1 MNRKRNFKKRI
12 KVRLKYAGIILSR
25 LFRSRLTVVMTAFC
39 LAFSLLICRL
49 FYLQI
54 IKGEEY
60 AREYELQI
68 RKTKEI
74 KSTRGNIYDRNGN
87 LLAYSEMAY
96 SITIEDPTSSAD
108 SVSERNR
115 TINGILEQV
124 LEIVEE
130 HGDSV
135 INSFGIILDS
145 SGSYQFS
152 QTSETQRLRFVADVY
167 GYSSI
172 DELSEEQQEKYT
184 EEQEKVNA
192 ELEEKQAEIDNY
204 DELIQAAAEAAA
216 QEAQE
221 QNSESEDSGDSSQTA
236 SASGN
241 SQNSAGTSSG
251 AASGGSTSGSS
262 SSGSSSGTT
271 SGDTS
276 VAQTIVNAAYSQ
288 LGVPYVYGGTTPG
301 VGLDCSELVQYCH
314 SVAGISLPR
323 TSQEQGGYRCSCEV
337 NNLPLYSEK
346 LSDILHEVS

>member
-74 KSTRGNIYDRNGN
+74 KATRGNIYDRNGN
-87 LLAYSEMAY
+87 LLAYSELAY

-135 INSFGIILDS
+135 INSFGFILDS

-152 QTSETQRLRFVADVY
+152 QTSETQRLRFVADVAVFSERKT
-167 GYSSI
+167 GVCTEIMEQLSDSAAPAMNDLS
-172 DELSEEQQEKYT
+172 DEMQDYMEYICDTVLDQ
-184 EEQEKVNA
+184 NA
-192 ELEEKQAEIDNY
+192 GI
-204 DELIQAAAEAAA
+204 I
-216 QEAQE
+216 
-221 QNSESEDSGDSSQTA
+221 DSG
-236 SASGN
+236 
-241 SQNSAGTSSG
+241 
-251 AASGGSTSGSS
+251 
-262 SSGSSSGTT
+262 
-271 SGDTS
+271 
-276 VAQTIVNAAYSQ
+276 
-288 LGVPYVYGGTTPG
+288 
-301 VGLDCSELVQYCH
+301 
-314 SVAGISLPR
+314 R
-323 TSQEQGGYRCSCEV
+323 YR
-337 NNLPLYSEK
+337 
-346 LSDILHEVS
+346 